1 MAYCIWCRSFHTRHR
16 VWCKYSY
23 TSFGENTGVTSAN
36 IGFSSE
42 IFESQTNLNYYNY
55 RYYAPSVGRWTRRD
69 PIEENRVVKEK
80 LVHIKQKIDIS
91 INDYSIVDNSL
102 LQKYD
107 SFGLGIVIGNPLRF
121 GSVNFENCSPEQL
134 RLFRLIPE
142 KGKKLSIPINGKNPK
157 IDGVWVK
164 GNRNWL
170 KIPNHCY
177 ATITCEEKCKSS
189 YKYTIYC
196 NLAIS
201 LIKGTGG
208 FVPDAG
214 STTHGTDYPF

>member
-1 MAYCIWCRSFHTRHR
+1 MTGRCFT
-16 VWCKYSY
+16 
-23 TSFGENTGVTSAN
+23 TSKTQAHFNSMRLFFQFVLILWETSLY
-36 IGFSSE
+36 I
-42 IFESQTNLNYYNY
+42 
-55 RYYAPSVGRWTRRD
+55 
-69 PIEENRVVKEK
+69 
-80 LVHIKQKIDIS
+80 
-91 INDYSIVDNSL
+91 DNSL

>member
-1 MAYCIWCRSFHTRHR
+1 MDFDRQAWTALICCGKGLCKKNDTKSQKVLSGACSFRGPC
-16 VWCKYSY
+16 VY
-23 TSFGENTGVTSAN
+23 
-36 IGFSSE
+36 
-42 IFESQTNLNYYNY
+42 
-55 RYYAPSVGRWTRRD
+55 
-69 PIEENRVVKEK
+69 
-80 LVHIKQKIDIS
+80 
-91 INDYSIVDNSL
+91 
-102 LQKYD
+102 YD

>member
-1 MAYCIWCRSFHTRHR
+1 MKT
-16 VWCKYSY
+16 
-23 TSFGENTGVTSAN
+23 
-36 IGFSSE
+36 
-42 IFESQTNLNYYNY
+42 
-55 RYYAPSVGRWTRRD
+55 
-69 PIEENRVVKEK
+69 EENRVVKEK

-177 ATITCEEKCKSS
+177 ATSTCEEKCKSS

>member
-1 MAYCIWCRSFHTRHR
+1 MKKMPLGEYDDN
-16 VWCKYSY
+16 YS
-23 TSFGENTGVTSAN
+23 
-36 IGFSSE
+36 
-42 IFESQTNLNYYNY
+42 L
-55 RYYAPSVGRWTRRD
+55 
-69 PIEENRVVKEK
+69 
-80 LVHIKQKIDIS
+80 KI
-91 INDYSIVDNSL
+91 L
-102 LQKYD
+102 
-107 SFGLGIVIGNPLRF
+107 
-121 GSVNFENCSPEQL
+121 
-134 RLFRLIPE
+134 RLIPE